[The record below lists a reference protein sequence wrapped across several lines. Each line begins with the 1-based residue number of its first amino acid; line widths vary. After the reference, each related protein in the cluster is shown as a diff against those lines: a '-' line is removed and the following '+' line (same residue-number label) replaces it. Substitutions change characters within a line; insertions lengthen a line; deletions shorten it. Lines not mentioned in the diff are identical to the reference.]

1 MLTAREQRFVN
12 AYLGEAAGNGQK
24 AAELAGY
31 AKKSARITASKL
43 LKKANIR
50 AALANKQSRLNEKS
64 EIAVDRVLSELAAV
78 AFSDVRVL
86 FDDAGNLRPVQQ
98 LSDEAARALAS
109 VEVAR
114 EKTTRRTGSETDV
127 KVEESVVKVKQWDK
141 LRALEMIAKLRGMFP
156 NEKLELVSPVPL
168 FMLPAGAMPGV
179 SKQEGK

>member
-1 MLTAREQRFVN
+1 MLTTREQRFVN

-50 AALANKQSRLNEKS
+50 AAVANKQARLDEKA
-64 EIAVDRVLSELAAV
+64 EITVDRVLAELASV

-114 EKTTRRTGSETDV
+114 EKTTRLGSAESGI
-127 KVEESVVKVKQWDK
+127 KVEESVIKLKQWDK

-156 NEKLELVSPVPL
+156 SEKHEHTLRTSLVDLLAPQLSE
-168 FMLPAGAMPGV
+168 GARP
-179 SKQEGK
+179 